1 MGNTGSEAAMS
12 PFERFSDQRT
22 ILLTTYRKDGTPVG
36 TPVHIAVDGAVADV
50 RTFDPSGT
58 MKRMR
63 RDAHVEIAPSTV
75 RGKVRGPALAATSR
89 ILEGAEAEHAAAVIA
104 DTYPVLHGHLIPW
117 LHRRTGRTTQHIEL
131 RAA

>member
-1 MGNTGSEAAMS
+1 MS

-36 TPVHIAVDGAVADV
+36 TPVHIAVDGPVAYV
-50 RTFDPSGT
+50 RTFDPSGK

-89 ILEGAEAEHAAAVIA
+89 ILEGPEAAHAAALIA
-104 DTYPVLHGHLIPW
+104 DKYPVLHRHLIPW